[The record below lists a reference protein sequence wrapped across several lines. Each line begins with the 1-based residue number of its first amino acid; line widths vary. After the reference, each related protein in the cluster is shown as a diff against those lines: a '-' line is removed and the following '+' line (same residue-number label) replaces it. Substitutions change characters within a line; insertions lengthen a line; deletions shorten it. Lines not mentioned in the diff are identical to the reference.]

1 MIDKIVTH
9 KIHGGIWKVL
19 ELLPNS
25 RTKYKCKDIDK
36 GKGWCNETRKYVGV
50 KTKGGWYLG
59 KNHCYGRILTFHKK
73 DIYEKKTRKLSQQS
87 KNITC
92 PALPM
97 TNYPKLTLVLQL
109 Q

>member
-9 KIHGGIWKVL
+9 KIHGGTWKVL

-50 KTKGGWYLG
+50 KVKGGWYIG
-59 KNHCYGRILTFHKK
+59 KNYGYGKILTFHKK
-73 DIYEKKTRKLSQQS
+73 DIYEKKTRKL
-87 KNITC
+87 
-92 PALPM
+92 
-97 TNYPKLTLVLQL
+97 
-109 Q
+109 